1 MEKVVTT
8 MDRTQ
13 KKNRNFKYGNLICR
27 SLGVLLLAGIVPA
40 YTRAQNA
47 TRVVAP
53 QAHPWATSTTA
64 TTQTKVSGTIREIS
78 SQHGVTQMVIDGGNG
93 TITADLGPSARSAA
107 KSFGAGDRV
116 EIAGWMRNS
125 NGKNTL
131 VARQITAGERQVVI
145 RNERGILVSAAAT
158 SSKKT
163 QRGAAAVEG
172 GAR

>member
-1 MEKVVTT
+1 MTTDKKQNEK
-8 MDRTQ
+8 
-13 KKNRNFKYGNLICR
+13 RNWDYSKLICR
-27 SLGVLLLAGIVPA
+27 SLGVLLLVGIVPA
-40 YTRAQNA
+40 CTRAQSA

-53 QAHPWATSTTA
+53 QARPWATNTTA
-64 TTQTKVSGTIREIS
+64 TTQAKVGGTIREIS
-78 SQHGVTQMVIDGGNG
+78 SQHGVSQMVIDGGNG
-93 TITADLGPSARSAA
+93 TVTADLGPSARNAA
-107 KSFGAGDRV
+107 KSFGPGDRV

-158 SSKKT
+158 SSKKA
-163 QRGAAAVEG
+163 QRGAASVEG